1 MEMERIERAYELLS
15 VTEKNHTQT
24 IRNAYR
30 KVIKINKKN
39 ETLTP
44 ELSSEAKAAMY
55 LLIER
60 RKRMK
65 SEVVIQRDAQ
75 LHDEIRVRMNAK
87 KFFAPRL
94 WFKIA
99 LPIIIW
105 AILQEIIMA
114 STDIVDNI
122 FVNWM
127 KDDQIQGL
135 AQLQDDIKT
144 FWGNVTIAD
153 LDAAGLSH
161 EYLNLTYHAGQIAVN
176 GVTASNQLYTI
187 MYCVVSGACYGI
199 GVYSAQFYG
208 AGNKERLRN
217 VTALKFYFTLSVA
230 GLFAM
235 IAIPGIT
242 EPLIKFTTNPGAAIA
257 RPGVNADV
265 LTRFHYIQHE
275 AAVLATNE
283 GIKYFR
289 TIFWSYL
296 LLAVNESI
304 ITSLRETRRPI
315 YSFIMS
321 IVSLLTNCVLN
332 LFLTAPN
339 FLGSFH
345 GLGVQGTAIA
355 TALSRVIQ
363 LLVISLVIAIKRFE
377 FFPVFRSFAIPF
389 TLARQVLLKAAP
401 IIFNELLY
409 AFGQVLIVKLK
420 GMYSV
425 EVLTANA
432 MYATVI
438 AALLSPLY
446 HGLNAGISVFVGNEL
461 GANRF
466 DIAQYNAH
474 HLIFTSIII
483 GLMFGLIMM
492 GVSFVVPDILFSAA
506 NAEAKRNATWMM
518 FSFGI
523 VYPIYVIC
531 NSCYSIMRTGGSMWG
546 AFLMDSGMVWTI
558 QIPLLAACI
567 LLYKNNVWHVDYI
580 WIHIITL
587 TFYVVQTTLAVV
599 IYTRKTWVRN
609 VIDGSKSE
617 QNEMR
622 DQKKL
627 AKKASDKL
635 KKDAKA
641 HQENQQ
647 G

>member
-257 RPGVNADV
+257 RPGVNADI

-289 TIFWSYL
+289 TIFW
-296 LLAVNESI
+296 
-304 ITSLRETRRPI
+304 
-315 YSFIMS
+315 
-321 IVSLLTNCVLN
+321 
-332 LFLTAPN
+332 
-339 FLGSFH
+339 
-345 GLGVQGTAIA
+345 
-355 TALSRVIQ
+355 
-363 LLVISLVIAIKRFE
+363 
-377 FFPVFRSFAIPF
+377 
-389 TLARQVLLKAAP
+389 
-401 IIFNELLY
+401 
-409 AFGQVLIVKLK
+409 
-420 GMYSV
+420 
-425 EVLTANA
+425 
-432 MYATVI
+432 
-438 AALLSPLY
+438 
-446 HGLNAGISVFVGNEL
+446 
-461 GANRF
+461 
-466 DIAQYNAH
+466 
-474 HLIFTSIII
+474 
-483 GLMFGLIMM
+483 
-492 GVSFVVPDILFSAA
+492 
-506 NAEAKRNATWMM
+506 
-518 FSFGI
+518 
-523 VYPIYVIC
+523 
-531 NSCYSIMRTGGSMWG
+531 
-546 AFLMDSGMVWTI
+546 
-558 QIPLLAACI
+558 
-567 LLYKNNVWHVDYI
+567 
-580 WIHIITL
+580 
-587 TFYVVQTTLAVV
+587 
-599 IYTRKTWVRN
+599 
-609 VIDGSKSE
+609 
-617 QNEMR
+617 
-622 DQKKL
+622 
-627 AKKASDKL
+627 
-635 KKDAKA
+635 
-641 HQENQQ
+641 
-647 G
+647 